1 MKCIIVFDF
10 RLKLLQSFAFVV
22 KNNQIDLIYPVTSI
36 RHIARMKGL
45 AGSDDMEQAK
55 IDDILETLAEL
66 EKHGLPHME
75 FIARLNKILNDMEKQ
90 LVANGGHFLVG
101 HNMSIADIGVY
112 VVLDQMSD
120 RARAMYPHLKVLYES
135 IDISLYF

>member
-1 MKCIIVFDF
+1 
-10 RLKLLQSFAFVV
+10 
-22 KNNQIDLIYPVTSI
+22 
-36 RHIARMKGL
+36 
-45 AGSDDMEQAK
+45 MEQAK

-66 EKHGLPHME
+66 EKNGLPHME
-75 FIARLNKILNDMEKQ
+75 FVGRLNKILNDMEKQ
-90 LVANGGHFLVG
+90 LVANGGAFMVG

>member
-1 MKCIIVFDF
+1 MNCIIVFDF
-10 RLKLLQSFAFVV
+10 LLKLLQLIAFVV
-22 KNNQIDLIYPVTSI
+22 KNSQIDLAYPAKQI
-36 RHIARMKGL
+36 RYIARKKGL

-66 EKHGLPHME
+66 EKNGLPHME
-75 FIARLNKILNDMEKQ
+75 FVGRLNKILNDMEKQ
-90 LVANGGHFLVG
+90 LVANGGAFMVG

>member
-1 MKCIIVFDF
+1 MEFNFNNSLLEV
-10 RLKLLQSFAFVV
+10 LKSLGV
-22 KNNQIDLIYPVTSI
+22 KNSQIDLAYLYPATKI
-36 RHIARMKGL
+36 RYYAKMKRL

-55 IDDILETLAEL
+55 IEDVLETLAEL
-66 EKHGLPHME
+66 EKKGVPHME
-75 FIARLNKILNDMEKQ
+75 FIARLNKILNCMEKQ
-90 LVANGGHFLVG
+90 LMANGGHFMVG

-120 RARAMYPHLKVLYES
+120 RARAMYPHLKALYET